1 MESATKLES
10 NAATNNHVESPVDEL
25 VSRSIGAIQF
35 ASFWLAVALPFAY
48 VPLLAT
54 EMTASTAML
63 VTGLF
68 CANVLALVV
77 GHGYN
82 NR

>member
-1 MESATKLES
+1 MESATKLDS
-10 NAATNNHVESPVDEL
+10 NATTNNHVDSPVDGL
-25 VSRSIGAIQF
+25 VSRSIGAIRF

-54 EMTASTAML
+54 DMTASTAML

-68 CANVLALVV
+68 CMNVLALIV